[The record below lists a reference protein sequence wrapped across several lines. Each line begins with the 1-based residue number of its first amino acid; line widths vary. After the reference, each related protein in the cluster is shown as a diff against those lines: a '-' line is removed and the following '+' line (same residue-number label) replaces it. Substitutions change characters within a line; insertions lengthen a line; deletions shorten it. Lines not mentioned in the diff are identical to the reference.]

1 MQIKQKQIN
10 GCYSCG
16 SKILKLEK
24 DIKEKR
30 YAKTCS
36 ICNTINRK
44 IINYCPYCNSTDY
57 EKWGKNIRNFSSVE
71 CKKCKLVYLKNPLS
85 DDAQSLY
92 YKNYLNNVHQKK

>member
-36 ICNTINRK
+36 ICSTINRK

-57 EKWGKNIRNFSSVE
+57 ENGGKILEIF
-71 CKKCKLVYLKNPLS
+71 LL
-85 DDAQSLY
+85 
-92 YKNYLNNVHQKK
+92 LNVKSAN